1 MKIYESL
8 EQGTE
13 EWLEVR
19 KGKITGSMLPKLIS
33 SKTLK
38 VLTGETANSVLS
50 GVVASKSV
58 LVAEDILIPQF
69 INGHTGEGLAKRKY
83 QKKFN
88 KSVKE
93 VGFLESDCGRYGMS
107 PDGLVGDE
115 GFIEIK
121 TMSVNIYTTSVLED
135 GEPALYGTSNYYM
148 QILMGFIV
156 NPNFKWCDFVMYNL
170 SMDEATNFKVIR
182 IERNEEHIEIVKK
195 VLENEILPKLNEMEN
210 KFMEKFNIT
219 NLDI

>member
-1 MKIYESL
+1 MKIYKNIV
-8 EQGTE
+8 QGSE
-13 EWLEVR
+13 EWLDVR
-19 KGKITGSMLPKLIS
+19 RGKITGSILPKLIS
-33 SKTLK
+33 SKTFK
-38 VLTGETANSVLS
+38 ALTGETSISVLS
-50 GVVASKSV
+50 GVVASKGV
-58 LVAEDILIPQF
+58 VVVEDINIQQF
-69 INGHTGEGLAKRKY
+69 ADGHIGESLAKKKY
-83 QKKFN
+83 ERLYGDIE
-88 KSVKE
+88 E

-115 GFIEIK
+115 GFIEVK
-121 TMSVNIYTTSVLED
+121 TMSVNIYAKSVIED

-182 IERNEEHIEIVKK
+182 IWRNEGHIENVKK
-195 VLENEILPKLNEMEN
+195 ILENDILPKLNEMEN
-210 KFMEKFNIT
+210 IFMKKFNIT